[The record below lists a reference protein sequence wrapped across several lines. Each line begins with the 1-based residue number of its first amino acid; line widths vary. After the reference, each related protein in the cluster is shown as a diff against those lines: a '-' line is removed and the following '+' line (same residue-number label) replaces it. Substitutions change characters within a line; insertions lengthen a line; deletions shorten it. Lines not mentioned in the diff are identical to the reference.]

1 MWFRNLLVY
10 RFTQDIN
17 LDAEHLAKAL
27 TAKAAKPCAS
37 GELFSYGF
45 SAPLGKGADAPL
57 VHASGDFLL
66 IAASK
71 EERLLPGAVVKDA
84 LKEKI
89 EEIESAQM
97 RKVYRKERE
106 QMQDEIVQS
115 LLPRAF
121 IRRSQTLA
129 AIAPKLGLLLVN
141 GASANRAE
149 ELLTTLREA
158 IGSLPLRPVSVK
170 IAPSATLTDWL
181 KNQKA
186 ADGFVLQGDCELR
199 DTHEDGGI
207 VRCQRQDLA
216 SEEIQL
222 HLASGK
228 IVTQLALDWQ
238 EKITFV
244 LDDKLVIKR
253 LRFADLLTEQAA
265 TDGGDD
271 ALAEQDASFTLMM
284 LTLSEFLSA
293 LFEALGGE
301 ELPEPRR

>member
-17 LDAEHLAKAL
+17 LDAERLTQLLA
-27 TAKAAKPCAS
+27 AKPAKPCAS
-37 GELFSYGF
+37 GELSSYGF
-45 SAPLGKGADAPL
+45 IAPLGKGEDAPL
-57 VHASGDFLL
+57 VHASSGFLL

-89 EEIESAQM
+89 EEIETAQM

-121 IRRSQTLA
+121 IRRSQTFA
-129 AIAPKLGLLLVN
+129 AIAPALGLLLVN

-149 ELLTTLREA
+149 ELLSTLREA
-158 IGSLPLRPVSVK
+158 IGSLPLRPASVK
-170 IAPSATLTDWL
+170 IAPSATMTDWL
-181 KNQKA
+181 KTQQA
-186 ADGFVLQGDCELR
+186 AESFALQGDCELR

-222 HLASGK
+222 HLSSGK

-253 LRFADLLTEQAA
+253 LRFSDVLTEQAA

-284 LTLSEFLSA
+284 LTLSEFLPA